1 MRSDRSC
8 TTRPYWNGWSR
19 QEAKLPTWMDRSSR
33 YFCKGI
39 PIACSRSCA
48 RSACHNRS
56 PKKHAALALGAENA
70 RCSSRR
76 LGSSTKARTERS
88 MAFLSRLSNRLSLIP
103 QKSRVSQ
110 SKINAVSK
118 LGNRTDATLLPKVL
132 GGTIMSAT
140 TTLAKPVLA
149 RADLAAV
156 KQRQQGAWASG
167 DYAVVGTTL
176 QIVGEQLCEALD
188 LRPGSKV
195 LDVAAGNGNVTL
207 AAARRW
213 CDVTSTDYVAALLE
227 RGRERAAAEHLAVDF
242 READAEALPFPD
254 ASFDVVVSSFGV
266 MFTPDQ
272 DKAAAEL
279 LRVCEP
285 RGKIGLANWTPPGF
299 IGQVF
304 KTLGKYLP
312 PPTGVKSPA
321 LWGTRERLDE
331 MFAAQASDIVTEPR
345 MFVFRYRSPEHWL
358 DVFKTFYGPMLKAF
372 AALEPNGQEALT
384 DDLLAL
390 VGKFNRAS
398 DGTMAVHSEYL
409 EVVIKK
415 R

>member
-1 MRSDRSC
+1 MV
-8 TTRPYWNGWSR
+8 
-19 QEAKLPTWMDRSSR
+19 
-33 YFCKGI
+33 
-39 PIACSRSCA
+39 
-48 RSACHNRS
+48 
-56 PKKHAALALGAENA
+56 
-70 RCSSRR
+70 
-76 LGSSTKARTERS
+76 
-88 MAFLSRLSNRLSLIP
+88 FLSRLSNRLSLIP

-118 LGNRTDATLLPKVL
+118 LGNRTDATLLPKVF

-140 TTLAKPVLA
+140 TTLAKPVPA
-149 RADLAAV
+149 RADLAAA

-242 READAEALPFPD
+242 READAEALPFSD

-279 LRVCEP
+279 LRVCKP

-345 MFVFRYRSPEHWL
+345 MFVFRYRSPGHWL
-358 DVFKTFYGPMLKAF
+358 DVFKAFYGPMLKAF
-372 AALEPNGQEALT
+372 AALEPDAQEALT

-390 VGKFNRAS
+390 VGKFDRAS
-398 DGTMAVHSEYL
+398 DGTTAVHSEYL